1 MILSDEALLTAI
13 LEQREGGTYTNNP
26 ADAGGPTRWGI
37 TLATLAADRVRPTSA
52 ADVAALTEDE
62 ARSIYRRRYILKP
75 GFARI
80 ADDQVR
86 WLLVDSAVLH
96 GPKNAVRFLQ
106 RAVGVMDDGVF
117 GDRTFEALRLLNP
130 SQLWDWILAERIA
143 FTGRII
149 TDNLTDADHD
159 GIPDNTE
166 FAKGWFNRFAD
177 ILRSRA

>member
-13 LEQREGGTYTNNP
+13 LEQREGGTYTDNG
-26 ADAGGPTRWGI
+26 ADRGGPTRWGI
-37 TLATLAADRVRPTSA
+37 TLATLAADRGRPTTA

-62 ARSIYRRRYILKP
+62 ARSIYRRRYVLEP
-75 GFARI
+75 GLAKV
-80 ADDQVR
+80 ADPQVR
-86 WLLVDSAVLH
+86 GLLVDCAILH

-117 GDRTFEALRLLNP
+117 GDRTLAALRLLNP
-130 SQLWDWILAERIA
+130 PQLWDRIFAERIA
-143 FTGRII
+143 FVGRII
-149 TDNLTDADHD
+149 TDNLTDVDHD